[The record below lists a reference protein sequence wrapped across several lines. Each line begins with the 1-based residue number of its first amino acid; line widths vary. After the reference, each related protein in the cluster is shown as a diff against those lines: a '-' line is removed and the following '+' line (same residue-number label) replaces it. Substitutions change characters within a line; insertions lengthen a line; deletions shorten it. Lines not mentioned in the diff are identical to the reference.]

1 MNIIQHTDQRKNIP
15 VTGNFINAQ
24 FDDSSILVYQA
35 FRKSIADFA
44 LQEQFFGGPDYK
56 FTRMSWIKPSFLWM
70 MYRSGW
76 AQKEGQEKILGIW
89 ISRHFF
95 DTLLACAVHS
105 TFSNDYYQDE
115 NQWRNALS
123 ASEIRLQWDPD
134 HDPYGIPTPRKTIQL
149 GLKGELLKEFAT
161 KVILKIEDVT
171 AFATEQFKHIE
182 QKDLNN
188 LKVPYETLYYPQDLS
203 INRKIGLN

>member
-1 MNIIQHTDQRKNIP
+1 MNIIQYTEQRKNIP

-24 FDDSSILVYQA
+24 FDNSSILVYQA

-44 LQEQFFGGPDYK
+44 LKEQFFGGPDYK

-95 DTLLACAVHS
+95 DKILACAVHS

-134 HDPYGIPTPRKTIQL
+134 HDPYGTPILRKTIQL

-161 KVILKIEDVT
+161 KAILKIEDVT
-171 AFATEQFKHIE
+171 DFATEQFKHVD
-182 QKDLNN
+182 QKELNN

>member
-1 MNIIQHTDQRKNIP
+1 MKLTHYNEQRKNIP

-44 LQEQFFGGPDYK
+44 LQEQLFGGPDYK

-95 DTLLACAVHS
+95 DKILASAVHS
-105 TFSNDYYQDE
+105 TFYNDYYQDE
-115 NQWRNALS
+115 NQWRNALA

-134 HDPYGIPTPRKTIQL
+134 HDPYGTPALRKTIQL

-161 KVILKIEDVT
+161 KAILKIEDVT
-171 AFATEQFKHIE
+171 DFATEQFKHVDH
-182 QKDLNN
+182 KDLNN
-188 LKVPYETLYYPQDLS
+188 LKVPYETLYYPQNVS
-203 INRKIGLN
+203 INHKIGLN